1 MSDSPGGG
9 RPAPVPS
16 GSGPEGGDGNTA
28 GELVRRAVDSSPD
41 AMAVLS
47 AITDEHGTVVD
58 FRFDVYNCAA
68 VALIGHPADE
78 VIGRTVT
85 DLFPDAADHL
95 VRLWRQTLELGEPR
109 VEEVETASGRRWLR
123 QSLVPMGDAL
133 LVSSHDISDR
143 KRAEAELEHRAFH
156 DPLTDLPNRV
166 LATQRIGESLVR
178 STRSGR
184 RTAVLFVDL
193 DRFKS
198 VNDTLGHAA
207 GDLLLQALANR
218 LRHSVRSQ
226 DTVARLS
233 GDEFVVCLDDVT
245 GESDAVLVV
254 EKLAANLRKPF
265 AIGDRKVVLTG
276 SIGMAL
282 STDGVDAETLVTR
295 ADAAAYEAKRRGRN
309 RYAIFDE
316 AIRQRVVHE
325 LTVEQELRTGIA
337 LGELRLQ
344 FQPTLDLSKG
354 TVTGVEALVRWEH
367 PERGLLGPEEF
378 LGVAEHSGMMGDL
391 GRWVRSAACG
401 AMARMLHDDRTPDGL
416 VMWVNVAAAEL
427 TTSFCDD
434 LVSALSLAGVPA
446 DRLGVELAETA
457 LVSDIAATELV
468 LDRLISMGVHV
479 AIDDFGAGSS
489 SLTYLQRLRA
499 EVMKVH
505 PSFVHGLD
513 HERDDS
519 ARGAAEIAAA
529 LVSFGQRLGMTVV
542 AEGVESP
549 AQLEALAALGC
560 TAVTGHLL
568 CPPLDEDAV
577 LEQFAVLHSSCP
589 D

>member
-1 MSDSPGGG
+1 M
-9 RPAPVPS
+9 
-16 GSGPEGGDGNTA
+16 
-28 GELVRRAVDSSPD
+28 RRAVESSPD

-47 AITDEHGTVVD
+47 AMTDQHGTVVD
-58 FRFDVYNCAA
+58 FRFDVYNTAA
-68 VALIGHPADE
+68 AGLIGHSADE

-85 DLFPDAADHL
+85 ELFPDAAKHL
-95 VRLWRQTLELGEPR
+95 VELWRQTLELGEPR
-109 VEEVETASGRRWLR
+109 LEEVETAAGRRWLR

-178 STRSGR
+178 TARTGR
-184 RTAVLFVDL
+184 HTAVLFVDL

-218 LRHSVRSQ
+218 LRHSVRGQ

-254 EKLAANLRKPF
+254 EKLAVNLRKPF

-282 STDGVDAETLVTR
+282 STDGVDADTLISR

-316 AIRQRVVHE
+316 AIRQRVVQE

-337 LGELRLQ
+337 LGELRLH

-367 PERGLLGPEEF
+367 PERGLLGPAEF

-391 GRWVRSAACG
+391 GRWVRAAACG
-401 AMARMLHDDRTPDGL
+401 AMARMLHDHRTPEGL

-434 LVSALSLAGVPA
+434 LVSALALADVPA
-446 DRLGVELAETA
+446 DRFGVELTETA
-457 LVSDIAATELV
+457 LASDIATTELV
-468 LDRLISMGVHV
+468 LDRLVSMGVHI

-489 SLTYLQRLRA
+489 SLAYLQRLRA

-513 HERDDS
+513 HDSDDN

-529 LVSFGQRLGMTVV
+529 LLSFGQRLGMTVV
-542 AEGVESP
+542 AEGVESSE
-549 AQLEALAALGC
+549 QLEALTALGC
-560 TAVTGHLL
+560 TAVTGNLV
-568 CPPLDEDAV
+568 CPALDEDRI
-577 LEQFAVLHSSCP
+577 LEQFEVLAP
-589 D
+589 GRPA